1 MLFNRALSLSLSL
14 PLGSI
19 HAERTR
25 RNSTP
30 ISNPASSPRCSRQPD
45 TLFPTSRIILASKTW
60 KSLSIHL
67 FFARANNSSQ
77 QLCII
82 LIRYAKKENLF
93 LRNGILSKSSTNKY
107 RRAKWSSSR
116 ARRVERRRL
125 RKGREEA
132 RSASVKFGR
141 REDYQ
146 SFLPDRREQR
156 LDSVPLKGSRKKL
169 RFQVRDNGSGIYH
182 SPGQVRRRE
191 KERDREYV
199 TSA

>member
-1 MLFNRALSLSLSL
+1 M
-14 PLGSI
+14 
-19 HAERTR
+19 
-25 RNSTP
+25 RNFQNLEIPFHPS
-30 ISNPASSPRCSRQPD
+30 
-45 TLFPTSRIILASKTW
+45 
-60 KSLSIHL
+60 
-67 FFARANNSSQ
+67 FFCSSQ
-77 QLCII
+77 QLCVI

-93 LRNGILSKSSTNKY
+93 LRNGILRKSSTNKY

-116 ARRVERRRL
+116 ARRVERRRP
-125 RKGREEA
+125 RKGREEP